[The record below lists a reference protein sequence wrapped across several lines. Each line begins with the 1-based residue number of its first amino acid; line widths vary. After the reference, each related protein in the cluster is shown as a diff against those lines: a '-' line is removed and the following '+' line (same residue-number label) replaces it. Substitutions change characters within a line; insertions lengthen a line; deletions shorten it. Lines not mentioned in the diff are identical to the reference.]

1 MDVNVRS
8 LPPISVATE
17 ASNPPVS
24 TEGFQPVNQK
34 TPVSGC
40 RETPEAPRLFTFFL
54 FHLADSLALSL
65 PTHS

>member
-17 ASNPPVS
+17 GFEPPVS

-40 RETPEAPRLFTFFL
+40 RETPEAPRRVYFFL